1 MGGDMENIN
10 LRSKFRAFSIVITT
24 VVVLMTMATVSH
36 ATTLSFEKITNN
48 NNVDLTGQLSV
59 DVNAIGTTDVE
70 FTFYNNVGL
79 DSSLTDIYF
88 DLGSNPIFS
97 GISINNDSDSL
108 AITDDVYFKDGAKTP
123 VLPGANGNPLNFTSE
138 YDAGAKNV
146 KKGLDQGG
154 EWVTFLATLGTDATS
169 GNTFTYADLMA
180 GLFDNTYRI
189 GVKIQSIGD
198 ACVVEDCSND
208 SSTYMVSAVPVPAA
222 GILFASALF
231 GLAAIGRR
239 KKKST
244 KASMVGVFAR
254 TS

>member
-1 MGGDMENIN
+1 MGGDMKNLN

-24 VVVLMTMATVSH
+24 VVALMTMATVSH

-59 DVNAIGTTDVE
+59 DVNSISTTDVE

-88 DLGSNPIFS
+88 DLGSNSIFS
-97 GISINNDSDSL
+97 GISITNDSDG
-108 AITDDVYFKDGAKTP
+108 IDIYDDVYFKDGAKTS

-154 EWVTFLATLGTDATS
+154 EWVTFLAILGD
-169 GNTFTYADLMA
+169 NFTYADLMS
-180 GLFDNTYRI
+180 GLFDGTYRI
-189 GVKIQSIGD
+189 GVKLQSIGD
-198 ACVVEDCSND
+198 ACPTGVDDCAND
-208 SSTYMVSAVPVPAA
+208 SSTYMVSTVPIPAA
-222 GILFASALF
+222 GILFATALF
-231 GLAAIGRR
+231 GAGLLGRR

-254 TS
+254 AS